1 MNAPVN
7 VGCLCLD
14 TSISDNS
21 NFCVNR
27 NCTRLES
34 WDVMRLTNKLCSR
47 EKNSRQPQIL
57 STVAFGAL
65 ASISVNARLWLRWKT
80 EGRFNKDDWVMVVV
94 NVLLLIFSTL
104 GALSVATGFGLDAW
118 DVDNLPLALALYFW
132 DEIFYV
138 LILGLCKVSILMF
151 YLRIFPHQEFRTAC
165 YVILVWVSLNTIV
178 FSFLTLFQCIP
189 ISTNWNGWEKKG
201 GRDVCLNLNAQSF
214 ASSGINIAQDV
225 AILLLP
231 IPWLV
236 TLRVTLKKKLHV
248 LFMFSLG
255 IFICICSIVRITKV
269 VKFTDNSSNPTRD
282 FVDVTYWTAIEAYV
296 SIVIPVSADSRF
308 TESCF
313 LQKPSSLGL

>member
-1 MNAPVN
+1 
-7 VGCLCLD
+7 
-14 TSISDNS
+14 
-21 NFCVNR
+21 
-27 NCTRLES
+27 
-34 WDVMRLTNKLCSR
+34 
-47 EKNSRQPQIL
+47 
-57 STVAFGAL
+57 
-65 ASISVNARLWLRWKT
+65 
-80 EGRFNKDDWVMVVV
+80 MVVV

-296 SIVIPVSADSRF
+296 SIVIPNLPAIRSFLSLKFPRIFGLDSRVGYERSKPAPP
-308 TESCF
+308 TGTGESIE
-313 LQKPSSLGL
+313 LSLTSKTNVNPEPRAIEDQSHFSNTQIGIAL